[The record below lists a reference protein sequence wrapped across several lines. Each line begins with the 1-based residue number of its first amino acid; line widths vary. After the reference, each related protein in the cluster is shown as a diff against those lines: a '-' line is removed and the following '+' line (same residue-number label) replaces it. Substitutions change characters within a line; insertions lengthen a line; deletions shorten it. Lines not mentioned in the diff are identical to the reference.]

1 MFKRGCACLSLLAI
15 LVFGSVPTLLAQGA
29 GAISGTVVDSA
40 GGAIPGAAVTVKNES
55 GASFEAVTNGDGA
68 FNIPAVAAGA
78 YKVSVAL
85 SGFKTAVAD
94 VVVQLNT
101 PTAVKIVLEVGAITE
116 TINVSSSS
124 ELINTQT
131 PVVAATLNADQLNR
145 MPTASRNAINAVTFL
160 PGINTAGINR
170 DSTINGLPESM
181 VQITMDGVSNN
192 DNFLRS
198 SDSFFASV
206 SPRQDAVEAVT
217 VVMASGG
224 ANVGGSG
231 AISINFQTRSGT
243 NRFSGTAYEY
253 MRRPAFNTNNWI
265 NERNGEPKNEIKLD
279 QYGARAAGPVV
290 LPGLYDGRGK
300 MFYMLNYEQLR
311 FPNSFTET
319 RTILN
324 PAGLNGTFRYLVG
337 ASEIREVNVLQLA
350 ANAGQL
356 STIDPTVMGL
366 LQRIQAASKTTG
378 TVAQNSDPMTQSYI
392 WQSPGKLFEHQ
403 PTLRIDYN
411 LNDNHRLSGSYAQVW
426 ATRDPD
432 YLNNSDARFPGAP
445 NYELYTSNRPL
456 YSGTLRSTLSRNI
469 VNELRLGLTAVHGS
483 SNFGEETNSGA
494 STFVDQG
501 GYAIDLDSD
510 IGQTNWHTSSAVSWR
525 AAPTYELSNNVT
537 WQRGQHSLNMGG
549 SFMHV
554 TAWENAQTYVPGIQL
569 GFDTTNDPAASLFAT
584 NALIPGA
591 SAAQLT
597 DARQLYG
604 LLTGRVTSVTGQ
616 AALDPD
622 TNKYVAFG
630 PRTREGKIDMTSLFV
645 QDSWRVT
652 PTLTLNGGLRWDLQ
666 LPFTAGNDTMSAVEM
681 SSVCGISGFGDG
693 STYDKCNFNSPGA
706 HSTAP
711 TQYVQL
717 SSGTKG
723 YEIDWNNVAP
733 NIGVAWRPDVQGGFL
748 RTILGDPD
756 QATFRAG
763 YSEAY
768 ERQGMGVFTGLY
780 GGNPGSTISLTR
792 NASTG
797 LVPPGESWPVLL
809 SQKDRLYP
817 ATYPESPTYPI
828 ATRANRADGLN
839 AFASDIKI
847 GRAQTWTVSFQ
858 RSITRDMAVDV
869 RYVGTRGSNQWSTLN
884 YNARQ
889 IEGNGFYEE
898 FLLGVENLRAN
909 NASGV
914 TNRRGSIAYFGP
926 GTGTSPLPI
935 YLAYLNGRTNAGDA
949 SAYTGTSWVDSA
961 ITGDL
966 VQVSPD
972 PFASATD
979 LDNNLTRRNNAIAAG
994 LPANFFVVNPA
1005 VAANLVTDSGAF
1017 SDYHALQLDL
1027 RRRLSRGLS
1036 ASVNYQYAIERGSSF
1051 LGFRYG
1057 REMRDAGNVRHAIK
1071 TQWDWTVPVGRGQRF
1086 GANMHPIL
1094 DGILGGW
1101 SMNGVGRIQA
1111 NTVNFGNVRLVG
1123 MSQKELQSIYKH
1135 EIKVNPANGLDTV
1148 YMLPD
1153 DVILNTR
1160 RAYSVDPTSSTGYSA
1175 LGVPEGRYF
1184 APPDTL
1190 GCIQKYSGQCAPS
1203 TLLIRAPWF
1212 TRFDVG
1218 VTKKFPIKGSM
1229 NFEVRADVLNLFDN
1243 INFDNVSTPG
1253 STAGIFQTTGI
1264 YDDPSNTYDPGGRLG
1279 QLMFRFNW

>member
-1 MFKRGCACLSLLAI
+1 MFKRGFVCLSLLAA
-15 LVFGSVPTLLAQGA
+15 LVFGSGPTLLAQGA
-29 GAISGTVVDSA
+29 GSVSGTVVDSA

-55 GASFEAVTNGDGA
+55 GASFEAVTNGEGA
-68 FNIPAVAAGA
+68 FNVPAVSAGS

-94 VVVQLNT
+94 VTVQLNT
-101 PTAVKIVLEVGAITE
+101 PTAVRIVLEVGAITE

-160 PGINTAGINR
+160 PGINTPGINR

-217 VVMASGG
+217 VVMAGGG

-290 LPGLYDGRGK
+290 VPGLYDGRGK
-300 MFYMLNYEQLR
+300 MFYMVNYEQLR

-337 ASEIREVNVLQLA
+337 GNEVREVNVLQLA
-350 ANAGQL
+350 ANNGQI
-356 STIDPTVMGL
+356 STIDPTVIGL
-366 LQRIQAASKTTG
+366 LQGIQAASKTTG

-403 PTLRIDYN
+403 PTVRVDYN
-411 LNDNHRLSGSYAQVW
+411 VSDNHRLSGSYAQIW

-432 YLNNSDARFPGAP
+432 YLNNADARFPGAP

-456 YSGTLRSTLSRNI
+456 YSGTLRSTLSNNI

-483 SNFGEETNSGA
+483 SNFGEQTNSGA

-501 GYAIDLDSD
+501 GYAIDFDSD

-525 AAPTYELSNNVT
+525 AAPTYELSNNLT

-549 SFMHV
+549 SFMHA
-554 TAWENAQTYVPGIQL
+554 TAWEKAQTYVPGIQL

-630 PRTREGKIDMTSLFV
+630 PRTREGNIDMTSLFV

-723 YEIDWNNVAP
+723 YETDWNNVAP
-733 NIGVAWRPDVQGGFL
+733 NIGVAWRPDVQSGFL

-768 ERQGMGVFTGLY
+768 ERQGMGIFTGALRRQSRQHHQLDPKRVH
-780 GGNPGSTISLTR
+780 GARAARRIVAGPPEPDRPSLSRDVPGVADLSDCHPR
-792 NASTG
+792 Q
-797 LVPPGESWPVLL
+797 PRRWPQRLCVGH
-809 SQKDRLYP
+809 QDRP
-817 ATYPESPTYPI
+817 
-828 ATRANRADGLN
+828 RANLDG
-839 AFASDIKI
+839 
-847 GRAQTWTVSFQ
+847 
-858 RSITRDMAVDV
+858 
-869 RYVGTRGSNQWSTLN
+869 
-884 YNARQ
+884 
-889 IEGNGFYEE
+889 E
-898 FLLGVENLRAN
+898 
-909 NASGV
+909 
-914 TNRRGSIAYFGP
+914 
-926 GTGTSPLPI
+926 
-935 YLAYLNGRTNAGDA
+935 
-949 SAYTGTSWVDSA
+949 
-961 ITGDL
+961 
-966 VQVSPD
+966 
-972 PFASATD
+972 
-979 LDNNLTRRNNAIAAG
+979 
-994 LPANFFVVNPA
+994 LPA
-1005 VAANLVTDSGAF
+1005 
-1017 SDYHALQLDL
+1017 LDHQGHGGRRSL
-1027 RRRLSRGLS
+1027 RRHPRLQ
-1036 ASVNYQYAIERGSSF
+1036 SVV
-1051 LGFRYG
+1051 
-1057 REMRDAGNVRHAIK
+1057 DA
-1071 TQWDWTVPVGRGQRF
+1071 
-1086 GANMHPIL
+1086 
-1094 DGILGGW
+1094 
-1101 SMNGVGRIQA
+1101 
-1111 NTVNFGNVRLVG
+1111 
-1123 MSQKELQSIYKH
+1123 ELQ
-1135 EIKVNPANGLDTV
+1135 
-1148 YMLPD
+1148 
-1153 DVILNTR
+1153 R
-1160 RAYSVDPTSSTGYSA
+1160 
-1175 LGVPEGRYF
+1175 
-1184 APPDTL
+1184 PPDR
-1190 GCIQKYSGQCAPS
+1190 GEW
-1203 TLLIRAPWF
+1203 LL
-1212 TRFDVG
+1212 
-1218 VTKKFPIKGSM
+1218 
-1229 NFEVRADVLNLFDN
+1229 
-1243 INFDNVSTPG
+1243 
-1253 STAGIFQTTGI
+1253 
-1264 YDDPSNTYDPGGRLG
+1264 
-1279 QLMFRFNW
+1279 